1 MVSTVFIL
9 TGLLIA
15 LGSIGHWL
23 FRRSGIPDVL
33 VLVFAGFLLGPIW
46 HVIDPAQ
53 VQPAAP
59 LLSALA
65 LVVIVFD
72 GGLGLNLFKVLGES
86 GKGLLLAV
94 LGMAVSVVVAVSRRK
109 MRE

>member
-9 TGLLIA
+9 TGLLTA

-72 GGLGLNLFKVLGES
+72 GGLGLNLFKVLGGRPPTGRCGGRYQLFCRYQFGES
-86 GKGLLLAV
+86 PQCK
-94 LGMAVSVVVAVSRRK
+94 
-109 MRE
+109 